1 MQTRRYKDIY
11 IQTRTCKNTLSNTDK
26 LLWLAITVLCAPCE
40 SYKHIYHFLCYNYYL
55 YIYIFTNTP
64 LFIDIMF
71 DPVIFVEQVY
81 MADEKKSPRCLHQWN
96 PHDGKPLSALF
107 FLDNH
112 KNPTPE
118 WVSLMRLFPLLLLL
132 FWFRLSLRCCF
143 GIFVFCGVID
153 KVR

>member
-1 MQTRRYKDIY
+1 MTLTLLTCSCKHICNH
-11 IQTRTCKNTLSNTDK
+11 IHTCKNKCKHADTKTYTYKLAPAKTLSNTDK

-118 WVSLMRLFPLLLLL
+118 
-132 FWFRLSLRCCF
+132 
-143 GIFVFCGVID
+143 
-153 KVR
+153 